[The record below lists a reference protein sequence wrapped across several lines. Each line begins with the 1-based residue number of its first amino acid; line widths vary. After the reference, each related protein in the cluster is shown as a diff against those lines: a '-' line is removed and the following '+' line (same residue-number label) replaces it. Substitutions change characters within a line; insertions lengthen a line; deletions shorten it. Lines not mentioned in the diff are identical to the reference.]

1 MTETTT
7 SDPQSKPG
15 PDTGTPFHPA
25 DILLNLIVTLL
36 APMFLCASEGD
47 IRFAR
52 MAAMETVNGYRA
64 QNHAGLIAVAQIV
77 AFGLAAL
84 GSLSLSMADD
94 LSVSM
99 TLRLRGNANALNRS
113 AEQNRRALTRPH
125 ADDAM
130 PRPNPAASIDQED
143 HPQKTE
149 AQKAT
154 PAPISNDKAP
164 IAAKLL
170 TPQQQQQN
178 RSAWATAITGVAK
191 EFTDSLPFLP
201 PTERKLTE
209 SKIAAMGSS
218 VAALLSG
225 KPLPNFR
232 AGPLAGITQPAKR

>member
-15 PDTGTPFHPA
+15 PDAGTPFHPA

-36 APMFLCASEGD
+36 APMFLCASDGD

-52 MAAMETVNGYRA
+52 MAAIETINGYRA

-113 AEQNRRALTRPH
+113 AEQNRCALTRNC
-125 ADDAM
+125 ADSAM
-130 PRPNPAASIDQED
+130 PQTAPAASIARED

-149 AQKAT
+149 VQKTT
-154 PAPISNDKAP
+154 PAPILT
-164 IAAKLL
+164 AKPP

-178 RSAWATAITGVAK
+178 HSAWATAITGVAK

-209 SKIAAMGSS
+209 SKIAAMSSS

-232 AGPLAGITQPAKR
+232 SGALAGISRSGKI

>member
-1 MTETTT
+1 MTETTA
-7 SDPQSKPG
+7 SDPPSKPG
-15 PDTGTPFHPA
+15 PDARTPFHPA

-36 APMFLCASEGD
+36 APMFLCASDGD

-52 MAAMETVNGYRA
+52 MAAIETINGYRA

-94 LSVSM
+94 ISVSM

-113 AEQNRRALTRPH
+113 AEQNRRALTKQYVDSAVPH
-125 ADDAM
+125 TV
-130 PRPNPAASIDQED
+130 PTPSFDQEN

-149 AQKAT
+149 APKPM
-154 PAPISNDKAP
+154 PAPIS
-164 IAAKLL
+164 AAKPP

-178 RSAWATAITGVAK
+178 RSAWASAITGVAK

-209 SKIAAMGSS
+209 SKIAAMSSS

-232 AGPLAGITQPAKR
+232 AGALAGITRSAKI

>member
-7 SDPQSKPG
+7 NDPQSKPG
-15 PDTGTPFHPA
+15 PDAGTPFHPA

-52 MAAMETVNGYRA
+52 MAAIETINGYRA

-113 AEQNRRALTRPH
+113 AEQNRRALTGH
-125 ADDAM
+125 YADSAM
-130 PRPNPAASIDQED
+130 PQTVPAASIDQED

-149 AQKAT
+149 AQKTT
-154 PAPISNDKAP
+154 PTP
-164 IAAKLL
+164 IAAKPP

-209 SKIAAMGSS
+209 SKIAAMSSS

-232 AGPLAGITQPAKR
+232 SGALAGISRSGKI